1 MSRHG
6 KKFRKSLDTL
16 ASLKAKKKHELTEA
30 LEILDKFEKPGF
42 DETVEIS
49 MNLGIDP
56 KQADQ
61 KVRGS
66 FSLPHGI
73 GTEKRV
79 IVFAEGEMAQEAKKS
94 GAIEVGSEE
103 LIEKISGGWM
113 DFDVAIAVPD
123 QMKKVGKIA
132 RILGPQGKMP
142 SPKAG
147 TVTKDIEENVKAF
160 KAGKIEYRNDADGNV
175 QAPVGK
181 RSFTKEKLQENIEAF
196 MQHIIKKR
204 PAAVK
209 GTFVRDAVISATM
222 SPGVFLT
229 I

>member
-1 MSRHG
+1 MAKFG
-6 KKFRKSLDTL
+6 KRTRAAREAVAGKENLSVEEAVALIKAN
-16 ASLKAKKKHELTEA
+16 ASAK
-30 LEILDKFEKPGF
+30 F
-42 DETVEIS
+42 DETVEIA

-147 TVTKDIEENVKAF
+147 TVTKEIEKTVGEF
-160 KAGKIEYRNDADGNV
+160 KAGKVEYRNDPDGNIH
-175 QAPVGK
+175 APVGK
-181 RSFTKEKLQENIEAF
+181 RSFPGEKLQENIEAF
-196 MQHIIKKR
+196 IDHISKKR
-204 PAAVK
+204 PASAK
-209 GTFVRDAVISATM
+209 GIFIRSVTISASM
-222 SPGVFLT
+222 SPGVALAV
-229 I
+229 

>member
-1 MSRHG
+1 MSKHG
-6 KKFRKSLDTL
+6 KKYRKSLKTKGDKKRCELPEALALL
-16 ASLKAKKKHELTEA
+16 AS
-30 LEILDKFEKPGF
+30 FEKPGF
-42 DETVEIS
+42 DETVEIA

-61 KVRGS
+61 IVRGS
-66 FSLPHGI
+66 FSLPHGV
-73 GTEKRV
+73 GKEKKV
-79 IVFAEGEMAQEAKKS
+79 IVFAEGEDAEQAKNA
-94 GAIEVGSEE
+94 GAAEVGGNE

-113 DFDVAIAVPD
+113 DFDVAIASPD

-147 TVTKDIEENVKAF
+147 TVTKDIEKTVKEF
-160 KAGKIEYRNDADGNV
+160 KAGKIEYRNDADGNI

-181 RSFTKEKLQENIEAF
+181 RSFPKEKLQENIEAF
-196 MQHIIKKR
+196 MQHISKKR

-209 GTFVRDAVISATM
+209 GVFIRGAVISATM